1 MTWRILSKTRT
12 LELPSWW
19 LKPARSPA
27 LQIGLHLFFKYFV
40 PLPSLYSQW
49 IWNWEGCQTHPVN
62 WSKGMLWVILIPP
75 APAGQPKSANWE
87 VGRED
92 ITLSSGSWGSIDL
105 RCFLQYMYHVPQFSS
120 TWDLGRAYH
129 FIAQLPADTQLRV
142 FSKKQNT
149 QPVPITG
156 MQGHHRSHVLSQHH
170 D

>member
-27 LQIGLHLFFKYFV
+27 LQIGLHLFSSTLFHFQVYIPNGSETGRDAK
-40 PLPSLYSQW
+40 LTLW
-49 IWNWEGCQTHPVN
+49 TGAKGCSGWYWH
-62 WSKGMLWVILIPP
+62 PP
-75 APAGQPKSANWE
+75 APAGLPKSANWV

-92 ITLSSGSWGSIDL
+92 ITLSSGSWGSIEL
-105 RCFLQYMYHVPQFSS
+105 RCFLRYMYHVPQFSP
-120 TWDLGRAYH
+120 TWDLGIAYH
-129 FIAQLPADTQLRV
+129 FIAQLPADTQLCV
-142 FSKKQNT
+142 LSKKQNT

-156 MQGHHRSHVLSQHH
+156 MQGHHQFCVLSQHH